1 MLLETPVR
9 ITSSILEMAAVVDV
23 EASSPISSP
32 SPPPPPPMG
41 PTLQQSTPIL
51 PPPSLPPAE
60 QPRQSPPP
68 SALQTQ
74 AQQHVQPPNLQQS
87 LAQQR
92 REQQLQSARA
102 PAVGKPLQEAQLG
115 PAEQGE
121 LTKGCSLLMHFPS
134 HTNRALCR

>member
-1 MLLETPVR
+1 MLSETPVCMMF
-9 ITSSILEMAAVVDV
+9 SILEMAAAVVDV

-32 SPPPPPPMG
+32 SQPPPSPLG
-41 PTLQQSTPIL
+41 PTLQQSTPAL

-92 REQQLQSARA
+92 REQQLQPGRA
-102 PAVGKPLQEAQLG
+102 PAVGKPLG
-115 PAEQGE
+115 PAEQGV

-134 HTNRALCR
+134 HTNRA